1 VTTVFV
7 IVAEVVPYKPYAMP
21 LAKNDDVLEEY
32 AQERERRRNR
42 LISQVDEFCDDGQSR
57 LADLSLTTA
66 IICEMLDYGIVKL
79 KKRRIIGSGWW
90 SAVFISLA
98 IVSACAGSEPSS
110 DTAAESDAGSDEVL
124 IRNATNAP
132 VEYLVKASDKDE
144 EVKKSLPARSMD
156 RYPAGVTL
164 HVTFESDGKQLAYQL
179 DPGRRYAFRN
189 DYLGN
194 LGLYVGA
201 HTREDAPDLAPYV
214 PTPHAVVETMFE
226 LAELSEDDLIID
238 LGCGDGR
245 IVVAAARDYGA
256 RGIGIDIDP
265 ELIEKAKRLAKS
277 SGVDHLVEFRVEDA
291 TQTSLATATVVS
303 LFLTPGGNELIRPR
317 LETGLRPGARVI
329 THNYTIPGWMVMGV
343 ETLGDERERHDLYLY
358 VIGKR

>member
-1 VTTVFV
+1 
-7 IVAEVVPYKPYAMP
+7 M
-21 LAKNDDVLEEY
+21 N
-32 AQERERRRNR
+32 
-42 LISQVDEFCDDGQSR
+42 
-57 LADLSLTTA
+57 
-66 IICEMLDYGIVKL
+66 L
-79 KKRRIIGSGWW
+79 KKKRINDSCWW
-90 SAVFISLA
+90 RAVFASLA
-98 IVSACAGSEPSS
+98 VVSACAGSGPRPDSS
-110 DTAAESDAGSDEVL
+110 AETEVDSGELL

-132 VEYLVKASDKDE
+132 VEYLVKSPDTEE
-144 EVKKSLPARSMD
+144 EVERVLPSGSID
-156 RYPAGVTL
+156 RYPSGVAL
-164 HVTFESDGKQLAYQL
+164 DVTFESDGERLAYQL

-189 DYLGN
+189 DYLGH

-201 HTREDAPDLAPYV
+201 HTRDDAPDLAPYV
-214 PTPHAVVETMFE
+214 PTPHAVVETMLE
-226 LAELSEDDLIID
+226 LAELSEDDVIID

-291 TQTSLATATVVS
+291 TRTSLATATVVS

-317 LETGLRPGARVI
+317 LENQLGPGARVI
-329 THNYTIPGWMVMGV
+329 THNYTIPGWMVRGV

-358 VIGKR
+358 LIGNR